1 MLYMTV
7 NVLAALDASGDSE
20 TLEFK
25 ETTGT
30 RREAARTACIFLDQ
44 RGGHALFGV
53 A

>member
-25 ETTGT
+25 GAQGDVVELL
-30 RREAARTACIFLDQ
+30 E
-44 RGGHALFGV
+44 
-53 A
+53 